1 MLFIVTSKSVH
12 CRNYALPEL
21 CLMSNTPIPH
31 ILPNNTLMLPPI
43 AKTRDSS
50 QLRIHRF
57 EMKIRVAHQHL
68 AQEVYAMSRV
78 PIGAIVFKLR
88 HGHIVAVVHCVEK
101 NVICMSDRV
110 LVYI

>member
-1 MLFIVTSKSVH
+1 
-12 CRNYALPEL
+12 
-21 CLMSNTPIPH
+21 MSNTPIPH

-57 EMKIRVAHQHL
+57 EMKIRVTHQHL
-68 AQEVYAMSRV
+68 SQEVYAMPRV
-78 PIGAIVFKLR
+78 PISAVVFKLR
-88 HGHIVAVVHCVEK
+88 HSYIVAVVHCIEK
-101 NVICMSDRV
+101 NVVCMSDCV